1 MSDLRGPILEA
12 VEALKASRHEVET
25 WGGGL
30 FWLVDGRSM
39 TDGEALAL
47 ALRLGLMDSTTNK
60 LQ

>member
-39 TDGEALAL
+39 TDGELLAL
-47 ALRLGLMDSTTNK
+47 AIRLGLMNPTTTE